1 MTMIQPERL
10 SELSPKRREAILKRS
25 MEDVS
30 EIYGDMRRIAMDI
43 RARGDAVTVEHYT
56 KLKPGL
62 SARDLVVRRDE
73 IDRAYETIDPEVVE
87 KLRFAAAN
95 IDRFHRAQL
104 EREMW
109 SIEIAPGILA
119 GRITRPMDS
128 AGCYVPGRRA
138 TYPSS
143 VLMTILPA
151 RAAGVETVIACTPP
165 DDGMV
170 ANPATLVAADLAG
183 ADQIFKIGGP
193 WAVASMA
200 YGTATVPKVD
210 KIVGPGN
217 KYVTATKMAVFGEVD
232 IDSPAGPSEALILAD
247 ETADP
252 HLMAIDFLS
261 QVEHD
266 PDAAAVLVTP
276 SEEIARRVCEE
287 IDRVYATAD
296 RQEIMHAALTNNSAV
311 LVVDDLETAIQFTN
325 EYAAEHL
332 QVVTSDPLTL
342 LPRIRHAG
350 SIFLGPHAPVP
361 VGDYATGTNHVLP
374 TGGCA
379 RMFSGLSVDDF
390 LKKPTFQY
398 LSEEGL
404 RHVGDAVL
412 VLAETEGLPMHAEA
426 VRQRLGTRGQGD
438 KETGG
443 QGDKGTRRS

>member
-1 MTMIQPERL
+1 MSIMKPERI
-10 SELSPKRREAILKRS
+10 SELSAERRNDILRRS

-30 EIYGDMRRIAMDI
+30 EIYAEMRGIVLDVRE
-43 RARGDAVTVEHYT
+43 RGDAVTLEHYA
-56 KLKPGL
+56 KLKPDL
-62 SARDLVVRRDE
+62 SADDLVVRREE
-73 IDRAYETIDPEVVE
+73 IERAYETIDPDVVE

-95 IDRFHRAQL
+95 IERFHRAQL

-109 SIEIAPGILA
+109 SIEIAPGVLA
-119 GRITRPMDS
+119 GRVTRPMDIV
-128 AGCYVPGRRA
+128 GCYVPGRRA
-138 TYPSS
+138 VYPSS

-151 RAAGVETVIACTPP
+151 RAAGVKTAIACTPP
-165 DDGMV
+165 NEGMV

-183 ADQIFKIGGP
+183 ADRIVKIGGP
-193 WAVASMA
+193 WAVGSMA
-200 YGTATVPKVD
+200 YGTASVPKVD

-217 KYVTATKMAVFGEVD
+217 KYVTAAKMAVFGEVD
-232 IDSPAGPSEALILAD
+232 IDSPAGPSEVLILAD

-276 SEEIARRVCEE
+276 SEEVARRVCGE
-287 IDRVYATAD
+287 IDRVYETAD
-296 RQEIMHAALTNNSAV
+296 RKEIIDPALANNSAV
-311 LVVDDLETAIQFTN
+311 LVADDLDAAVEFAN

-332 QVVTSDPLTL
+332 QVVTADPLTL

-350 SIFLGPHAPVP
+350 SIFLGAFAPVP
-361 VGDYATGTNHVLP
+361 VGDYASGTNHVLP

-390 LKKPTFQY
+390 LKRPTFQY

-404 RHVGDAVL
+404 RHLSDAVL
-412 VLAETEGLPMHAEA
+412 VLADAEGLPMHANA
-426 VRQRLGTRGQGD
+426 VRARLGR
-438 KETGG
+438 E
-443 QGDKGTRRS
+443 